1 MAPKPK
7 RPDYTG
13 SLASYKQSVADKPKN
28 LDLPSPTDVVNW
40 ASGVVASGRT
50 AAGQTQPLTPGDQ
63 GLRTLG
69 QGISLANTYLNPY
82 ANTTRKALGAA
93 VNRDRQSLTA
103 LSKSAALDAAIT
115 GTAIGVTKVV
125 GKGVQA
131 ISSAYQQAKATTTV
145 NNVLIHGGADVL
157 QGGVINPKFV
167 QGNSIALN
175 QQQLSNAD
183 NVISRIQKNVNFT
196 KEQVAL
202 PGTYAYNN
210 KSKSLAQ
217 IVQGE
222 KAIADTKKWVDIA
235 KRDNYFSAVDDAN
248 SAYGFKGAYHVVK
261 PPKQNVSV
269 QFGPG
274 GEYQVAGSQKPVKS
288 FPTTGKTVSEQSDIA
303 KEVNAFA
310 ERLRQQEIKKQAIKQ
325 TFKNLRK

>member
-1 MAPKPK
+1 MAPRKPN
-7 RPDYTG
+7 YTG
-13 SLASYKQSVADKPKN
+13 SLASYKESVADKPKGLN
-28 LDLPSPTDVVNW
+28 LPSPTDVVNY
-40 ASGVVASGRT
+40 ASSLVNTARA
-50 AAGQTQPLTPGDQ
+50 AAGQTTNPRDKSV
-63 GLRTLG
+63 RTLG
-69 QGISLANTYLNPY
+69 MGISLANTAINPY
-82 ANTTRKALGAA
+82 SETTKKLLGAA

-103 LSKSAALDAAIT
+103 LSKSAALDLAIT
-115 GTAIGVTKVV
+115 GGAIGVVKGI
-125 GKGVQA
+125 GKGTQKIA
-131 ISSAYQQAKATTTV
+131 SAYNQAKSTTTV

-167 QGNSIALN
+167 QGNTVELN
-175 QQQLSNAD
+175 QQALSRAD
-183 NVISRIQKNVNFT
+183 NVINQYQKNVNFT
-196 KEQVAL
+196 KEQVSL

-217 IVQGE
+217 IAQGE

-269 QFGPG
+269 QFGPS

-288 FPTTGKTVSEQSDIA
+288 FPTTGKTVSQQSDIA

-310 ERLRQQEIKKQAIKQ
+310 NKMREKEIKKAAIKQ
-325 TFKNLRK
+325 TLKNLRK

>member
-7 RPDYTG
+7 RPNYTG
-13 SLASYKQSVADKPKN
+13 SLASYKQSVADKPKS
-28 LDLPSPTDVVNW
+28 LDLPSPSDVVNY
-40 ASGVVASGRT
+40 ASSLVNTARA
-50 AAGQTQPLTPGDQ
+50 AAGQTTNPRDKGV
-63 GLRTLG
+63 RTLG

-115 GTAIGVTKVV
+115 GGAIGVGKVV

-145 NNVLIHGGADVL
+145 NNVLIHGGANVL
-157 QGGVINPKFV
+157 EGGVINPKFI
-167 QGNSIALN
+167 QGNTVALN
-175 QQQLSNAD
+175 QQALSGSE
-183 NVISRIQKNVNFT
+183 NVINRLQKNLNFT

-202 PGTYAYNN
+202 PGSYAYKN
-210 KSKSLAQ
+210 KSKSLEQ
-217 IVQGE
+217 IAELQQS
-222 KAIADTKKWVDIA
+222 IASTKKWVDIA
-235 KRDNYFSAVDDAN
+235 KRDNYFTAVDDAQ

-269 QFGPG
+269 QFGPS
-274 GEYQVAGSQKPVKS
+274 GEYQVAGSQKPVKT
-288 FPTTGKTVSEQSDIA
+288 FPTTGKTVSEQIDIA
-303 KEVNAFA
+303 KEVNTFA
-310 ERLRQQEIKKQAIKQ
+310 QKLKEKELKKQVVKQ
-325 TFKNLRK
+325 TLKNLRK

>member
-7 RPDYTG
+7 RPDYSG

-28 LDLPSPTDVVNW
+28 LDLPSPSDVVNW
-40 ASGVVASGRT
+40 ASGIVASGRM

-69 QGISLANTYLNPY
+69 QGISLANTMLNPY

-115 GTAIGVTKVV
+115 GGAIGVGKVV

-145 NNVLIHGGADVL
+145 NNVLIHGGANVL
-157 QGGVINPKFV
+157 EGGVINPKFV
-167 QGNSIALN
+167 QGNTVALN
-175 QQQLSNAD
+175 QQTLSGAD
-183 NVISRIQKNVNFT
+183 NTISRLQKNLNFT

-202 PGTYAYNN
+202 PGSYAYKN

-217 IVQGE
+217 IAELQQS
-222 KAIADTKKWVDIA
+222 IASTKKWVDVA
-235 KRDNYFSAVDDAN
+235 KRDNYFTAVDDAQ

-269 QFGPG
+269 QFGPS

-288 FPTTGKTVSEQSDIA
+288 FPTTGKTVSEQIDIA
-303 KEVNAFA
+303 KEVNTFA
-310 ERLRQQEIKKQAIKQ
+310 QKLKQQELKKQVVKQ
-325 TFKNLRK
+325 TLKNLRK